1 VFNIHPGRG
10 LGGKPGKRLAYGLYH
25 RFGPAPKPE
34 EEVIVEY
41 HGGGLRG
48 DAWDPIPR
56 DRIGRDIL
64 REDQEMLEII
74 IESIL
79 SGVIN

>member
-1 VFNIHPGRG
+1 MFNIHPGRG
-10 LGGKPGKRLAYGLYH
+10 LGGKPGKRLAYGLGH
-25 RFGPAPKPE
+25 HFGQIPVIE
-34 EEVIVEY
+34 EEAIVEY
-41 HGGGLRG
+41 QGGGLRG
-48 DAWDPIPR
+48 DAWDQIPR
-56 DRIGRDIL
+56 DRINRDIL